1 MNGFAF
7 NKIDPGLSEI
17 PDDYFIDDYRKI
29 TDFKKQTYS
38 GYQKSDVLSALQ
50 KSIMDGKVEEAC
62 NWAAEMLVSGNLME
76 CWDRII
82 ILNSKLINIGNPC
95 FPFYL
100 WTRFAQQIQIIQE
113 QKYQGERVLT
123 LRNNQ
128 ECRNHLTDIIT
139 ILTLASKNKIKS
151 LPKITTEDFRLDI
164 FETKLE
170 AKHINLLT
178 NIIKPND
185 PSEVSVVMNE
195 FAYQIKS
202 GSGNLDKALYWF
214 NWIMEWEK
222 LNIKRADGFNCA
234 IRTRK
239 YIKPQYY
246 HDIVWMIWDV
256 IFQEA
261 SIRNDERLNRE
272 LIGLFKL
279 FKYNFTS
286 AGKRKKSPLIVHSL
300 YLMAYHSHLKW
311 DKLVCENVKIYT
323 QANANT
329 NLLYMEFKKRAKN
342 MFHKKEESLQVI
354 TRNNYL
360 VSDQKV
366 NPNSVS
372 GSTQG
377 KKKDKIGNDVS
388 SRLNLLDQMDKMMIN
403 KNSVANLDGSNI
415 HNLNSVNSIS
425 NMNTHN
431 TYNPVSKQ
439 YQSTEDVIA
448 QIQSLIS

>member
-1 MNGFAF
+1 MNGYIL
-7 NKIDPGLSEI
+7 NKIDPGISEI
-17 PDDYFIDDYRKI
+17 PDDYYIDDYRKI

-76 CWDRII
+76 CWERII
-82 ILNSKLINIGNPC
+82 ILNSKLINIGNPA

-100 WTRFAQQIQIIQE
+100 WTRFSQQIQIVHE
-113 QKYQGERVLT
+113 QRYQGERVLT

-139 ILTLASKNKIKS
+139 IMALSSKNKVKT

-195 FAYQIKS
+195 FAYQIK
-202 GSGNLDKALYWF
+202 GGTGNLDKALYWF

-222 LNIKRADGFNCA
+222 LNIKRSDGFNCA

-261 SIRNDERLNRE
+261 SIRNDEKLNRE

-286 AGKRKKSPLIVHSL
+286 AGKRKKSPLLIHTL
-300 YLMAYHSHLKW
+300 YLMSYQSHLKW
-311 DKLVCENVKIYT
+311 DKLVCENVKIHT

-329 NLLYMEFKKRAKN
+329 NLLYMEFKKRSKN
-342 MFHKKEESLQVI
+342 MYQKKEESLQVI

-360 VSDQKV
+360 VSDQKI
-366 NPNSVS
+366 NPNAVS
-372 GSTQG
+372 SSSQV
-377 KKKDKIGNDVS
+377 KKKDKITTDVS
-388 SRLNLLDQMDKMMIN
+388 ARLNLLDQMDKMMIN
-403 KNSVANLDGSNI
+403 KNSVGNSPGSNM
-415 HNLNSVNSIS
+415 SGMGGIS
-425 NMNTHN
+425 NMNTLN
-431 TYNPVSKQ
+431 VYNPINKP